1 MKKSKIDLEIEAKIK
16 NQIYGKWFSKNT
28 RYVLHIGPT
37 NSGKTFSAV
46 QALKNSNRGIYLAP
60 LRLLAW
66 EIQDRLTK
74 EGYLCS
80 LLTGEEKIIIPQANL
95 TSCTI
100 EMCNFQKHYDVA
112 IVDEC
117 FMIADR
123 QRGKFWLDAIMKL
136 NCDEVHVISNPE
148 SLPLL
153 RKLLELTDNV
163 YEINEYERKT
173 PLEISDKE
181 VNLKKLLPKTI
192 LVTFSRINV
201 LYYKYLLQQFGK
213 KAAILYGNLPPEVK
227 REQIRS
233 FVDGENSVLI
243 TTDVIGMGINLPCH
257 QIVFLEDSKFD
268 GESVRKL
275 NEKEIKQI
283 SGRAGR
289 FGLSEKGIVT
299 ALDPMFTFDIQKA
312 FDSIL
317 EEKNGFYGLD
327 GEIYKLIPE
336 TNPRQKLKYFEQRTW
351 MPSDLSFL
359 KMEDLEKYYILARQ
373 YDLAL
378 LEDDLAW
385 AFLSCPVNEQ
395 NQNFWKFAVAS
406 AVHLNQIN
414 FNERYFIDEINNIK
428 ELELAE
434 NAIAN
439 IDLFFYMY
447 NNRTLNPLFLKYN
460 EDYLTILKSHKEIII
475 DNINNFLLL
484 KKIKEKEIKKPAKK

>member
-299 ALDPMFTFDIQKA
+299 ALDPMFA